1 MVKYILECWNP
12 TKRRYIVFGEYSEES
27 RAVIMFNKP
36 YFQNQTR
43 RLISIE
49 TKTLAKETKKR

>member
-1 MVKYILECWNP
+1 MIKYILECWNP
-12 TKRRYIVFGEYSEES
+12 NKRKYIVFGEYSLES
-27 RAVIMFNKP
+27 RAMIMFNKP

-49 TKTLAKETKKR
+49 TKTLAKGIKKS